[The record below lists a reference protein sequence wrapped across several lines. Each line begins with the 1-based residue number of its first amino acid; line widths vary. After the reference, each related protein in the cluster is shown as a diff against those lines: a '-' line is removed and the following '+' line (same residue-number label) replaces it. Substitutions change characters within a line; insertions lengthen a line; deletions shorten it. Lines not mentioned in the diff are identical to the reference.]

1 MKLIPGTA
9 MLALLSDPGSAAMA
23 GMHSAMT
30 GTENRIFFSMMF
42 APAMPTDVSEPVVDK
57 PWQLIYDN
65 RYYHLWF
72 GCVMRR
78 RQARSQAT
86 AVSLLTAAETVLRRR
101 GFGKASLVDIAREAK
116 VTTGAIYSSFSGK
129 TDLLRALEVSVYG
142 EVEAEAAR
150 ILEEAPRELGAFS
163 RAVVRSVAAVY
174 KARRGGMRSL
184 AIAARD
190 DADLGARS
198 AEVNR
203 RIVAAFVAAV
213 ADRVGSGSKRLAQRA
228 EIGFLV
234 VTSALRDRL
243 IFEVKWPLSQRASD
257 EQLCDE
263 LAAMLAGYIGPT
275 AARK

>member
-1 MKLIPGTA
+1 
-9 MLALLSDPGSAAMA
+9 
-23 GMHSAMT
+23 
-30 GTENRIFFSMMF
+30 
-42 APAMPTDVSEPVVDK
+42 
-57 PWQLIYDN
+57 
-65 RYYHLWF
+65 
-72 GCVMRR
+72 MRR

-86 AVSLLTAAETVLRRR
+86 AVSLLTAAEAVLRRR
-101 GFGKASLVDIAREAK
+101 GFGKASLVDIAREAH

-150 ILEEAPRELGAFS
+150 ILEEAPRELSAFF
-163 RAVVRSVAAVY
+163 RAVVRSVATVY

-228 EIGFLV
+228 EIGFLA